1 MKKTL
6 IYFGLFA
13 LTLQACD
20 SQLDLSKIT
29 ETANDILTDSN
40 TGLTNDEVIKGLKEA
55 LKKGTEKAV
64 AKTAKTNGF
73 NNDPLI
79 KIPFPPEAI
88 KVKQK
93 ALQLGLD
100 SQVAQ
105 FETTLNRA
113 AEEAAKEAVPIFVN
127 AITSMSI
134 QDGFNILKGTDRAAT
149 DYLIQK
155 TTASLTQKFSP
166 VVQNAINKVELTKY
180 WNPLANKYNAAMT
193 LTGGQQINPD
203 LNAYI
208 TQKAIDGLFVYIASE
223 EKNIRENPAARV
235 TDILKKVFGAQ

>member
-6 IYFGLFA
+6 LYFA
-13 LTLQACD
+13 LFLVTLTSCD
-20 SQLDLSKIT
+20 ELTKIT
-29 ETANDILTDSN
+29 ETANDILTDTN

-64 AKTAKTNGF
+64 ATTAKTNGF
-73 NNDPLI
+73 NGNSLI
-79 KIPFPPEAI
+79 KIPFPPEAA
-88 KVKQK
+88 KVKEK
-93 ALQLGLD
+93 ALQLGLN
-100 SQVAQ
+100 SQVEQ

-113 AEEAAKEAVPIFVN
+113 AEEAAKEAVPIFVD
-127 AITSMSI
+127 AITNMSI
-134 QDGFNILKGTDRAAT
+134 QDGFDILKGSDRAAT

-155 TTASLTQKFSP
+155 TTASLRQKFSP

-180 WNPLANKYNAAMT
+180 WNPLASKYNTAMAI
-193 LTGGQQINPD
+193 TGGQQINPD
-203 LNAYI
+203 LNAYV
-208 TQKAIDGLFVYIASE
+208 TQKAIDGLFVYIAKE